1 MDGAEAVCPRTF
13 GGAFATVVVV
23 ALEGA
28 IAQLACCCSTQ
39 RAFLPLDPFHAWLVL
54 VSTLFRTTGSTSG
67 VGEELTF
74 VAQRGVI
81 HGLSTASLAKVTS
94 PRATILHSRGS
105 FELHSSVL
113 LQRG

>member
-39 RAFLPLDPFHAWLVL
+39 RARARILAWTLSMRGLFSFQLSFARPAAHPVL
-54 VSTLFRTTGSTSG
+54 VRS
-67 VGEELTF
+67 
-74 VAQRGVI
+74 
-81 HGLSTASLAKVTS
+81 
-94 PRATILHSRGS
+94 
-105 FELHSSVL
+105 
-113 LQRG
+113 